1 MWFNRRVMLWSVG
14 LYLVLAILMSILHEI
29 GHIAVC
35 AADGHDY
42 GIWVEARS
50 GHMICFGT
58 PETTFAYN
66 ALGSVFGLAGS
77 AAMVVVWRLLMPEQL
92 GMLAV
97 GLAYAVD

>member
-1 MWFNRRVMLWSVG
+1 MWFNRRVILWSVA
-14 LYLVLAILMSILHEI
+14 LFLALAILMSILHGM

-42 GIWVEARS
+42 RIWLGARS

-58 PETTFAYN
+58 PEATFAYN
-66 ALGSVFGLAGS
+66 AIGSVFGLADT
-77 AAMVVVWRLLMPEQL
+77 AAMVVVWRRVMPEQL

-97 GLAYAVD
+97 GLAYAID

>member
-1 MWFNRRVMLWSVG
+1 
-14 LYLVLAILMSILHEI
+14 
-29 GHIAVC
+29 
-35 AADGHDY
+35 
-42 GIWVEARS
+42 
-50 GHMICFGT
+50 MICFGT

-77 AAMVVVWRLLMPEQL
+77 VAMVVLWRLLMPEQL